1 MAIRVSLSLVKPESS
16 AEYASLEAVIDSAKL
31 AALVVPDNVSGNRF
45 AFDQAAPLDITIIN
59 TTKIFADHSTVASR
73 ISSKATSKGLS
84 DSAGLVDEVTTL
96 LLIRRRFDDTASVS
110 SEIRNI
116 NSSKAL
122 SDSYYGVT
130 SSPIFRIG
138 KLLQDRAYATDDFFG
153 ETNVDDDQSMLF
165 TKVSISSAASTDNF
179 DRTVSFNRAF
189 DDAVEDQIVDSF
201 GISYAKPTTSSAA
214 STDNF
219 DRTVSFI
226 RAFDDAVED
235 QIVDSFDISYA
246 KSTTS
251 PAASTDNFDRT
262 VSFNRVFDDVVED
275 QVIDSL
281 DISST
286 KVFVENYFATD
297 SINQVDV
304 VKSLTNDASTQTQ
317 TVINLSTTKQDVLSA
332 SELFT
337 REVAFSRAFTD
348 NKSAVDNAR
357 LLLDK
362 PFDDSFSAQDTFTR
376 SVTSSRFFTD
386 QVFLTDDINGLAS
399 IDDDQTM
406 LFNKFVTSTI
416 ITNSDPRLSLTK
428 NITDSGAVSDSGEL
442 YAQGYMNNMD
452 YFALGYV
459 GTTGSF

>member
-1 MAIRVSLSLVKPESS
+1 MTIRASFSLVKPESS
-16 AEYASLEAVIDSAKL
+16 AEYARPEAGTDYEKFVTSVESKY
-31 AALVVPDNVSGNRF
+31 VSDNRF
-45 AFDQAAPLDITIIN
+45 VFDRAAPLDITIIN
-59 TTKIFADHSTVASR
+59 TTKIFADHSIVASI

-110 SEIRNI
+110 SDIRNI
-116 NSSKAL
+116 DSSKAL
-122 SDSYYGVT
+122 SDSSYGVT
-130 SSPIFRIG
+130 SSPIFSIG
-138 KLLQDRAYATDDFFG
+138 KLLQDHAYATDDFLG

-165 TKVSISSAASTDNF
+165 TKVSTSSAASTDNF

-189 DDAVEDQIVDSF
+189 DD
-201 GISYAKPTTSSAA
+201 
-214 STDNF
+214 
-219 DRTVSFI
+219 
-226 RAFDDAVED
+226 
-235 QIVDSFDISYA
+235 
-246 KSTTS
+246 
-251 PAASTDNFDRT
+251 
-262 VSFNRVFDDVVED
+262 VVED
-275 QVIDSL
+275 QVIDSF

-286 KVFVENYFATD
+286 KVFVENYSATD
-297 SINQVDV
+297 SIKLVDV
-304 VKSLTNDASTQTQ
+304 GKSLTDDASTQTQ
-317 TVINLSTTKQDVLSA
+317 TAISLSTTKQDVLSA
-332 SELFT
+332 SEVFT

-357 LLLDK
+357 LLLNK

-376 SVTSSRFFTD
+376 SVISSRFFTD

-399 IDDDQTM
+399 IDDDQKM

-442 YAQGYMNNMD
+442 YAQGYMKNMD
-452 YFALGYV
+452 YFVLGYV